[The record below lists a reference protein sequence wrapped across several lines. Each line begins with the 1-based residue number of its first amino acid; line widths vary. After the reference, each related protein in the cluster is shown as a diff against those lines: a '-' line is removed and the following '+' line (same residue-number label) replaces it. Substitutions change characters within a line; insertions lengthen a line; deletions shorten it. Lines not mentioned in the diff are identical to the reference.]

1 MFGAVMRMKEKKENH
16 GRSPT
21 QLRKH
26 EKKSTGLSFGNV
38 HPRYNLD
45 LPARPDVLTYS
56 GGVARNMGVGRGH
69 RSNKSNA
76 GKRVA
81 IIQRMRNNVVQR
93 CYGWQTQSATD
104 PKPVDKVDNTSGKR
118 LVNINNYTEH
128 RDDSNVRLYGT
139 YRELTSAKV
148 KDAHHIIQHAAVREV
163 TGYSKD
169 AAPTIQVVGPAFS
182 KGSEHY
188 YLSYDQKSATI
199 GGTYGA
205 ERTIGMNAVQ
215 RRLGVSGT
223 DLNILGDYVDRYFCG
238 ELKLSTDSATRIP
251 RDRHGVTKG

>member
-38 HPRYNLD
+38 QPRYNLD
-45 LPARPDVLTYS
+45 LPARPDALTYAKENQINIS
-56 GGVARNMGVGRGH
+56 L
-69 RSNKSNA
+69 

-148 KDAHHIIQHAAVREV
+148 KDAHHIIQDAAVRDV
-163 TGYSKD
+163 IGYSRD

-188 YLSYDQKSATI
+188 YLSCDQKSATI

-251 RDRHGVTKG
+251 GDRYGVTKG